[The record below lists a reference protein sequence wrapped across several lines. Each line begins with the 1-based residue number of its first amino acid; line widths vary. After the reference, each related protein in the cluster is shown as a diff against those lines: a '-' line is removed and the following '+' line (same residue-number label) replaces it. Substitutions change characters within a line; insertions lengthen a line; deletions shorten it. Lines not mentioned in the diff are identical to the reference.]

1 MKAAGGPHSAVRLK
15 NGNTL
20 IACADNNKLPG
31 RVFEVDKAGQTV
43 WEVKGEELP
52 GVSLKFM
59 AGLERLDNGNT
70 VLCNWLGHGAL
81 GTTAD
86 IVEVTPDKK
95 VVWRFFDHVTMKTVS
110 SIYLLDAAGQ
120 H

>member
-1 MKAAGGPHSAVRLK
+1 VRLK
-15 NGNTL
+15 NGHTL
-20 IACADNNKLPG
+20 IACADSNKQPG
-31 RVFEVDKAGQTV
+31 RVFEVDQEGHTI

-59 AGLERLDNGNT
+59 AGLERLENGNT
-70 VLCNWLGHGAL
+70 VMCNWLGHGAL
-81 GTTAD
+81 GQSAH

-95 VVWRFFDHVTMKTVS
+95 VVWRFYDHATMKTVS
-110 SIYLLDAAGQ
+110 SIYLLDAPGE